1 MMKICLLS
9 DSHGNRRKVED
20 LIVSNEFDYVFF
32 MGDGL
37 RDFDNIDETILK
49 KVCGN
54 CDFFSQEAVTQFVTI
69 NGVKIMI
76 THGHEFKAKLTPL
89 LMVEKAKQN
98 NCNIVCYGHTHVQKY
113 DIVDEIG
120 VLNPGAF
127 SNFKGGKRT
136 YAVIE
141 VDNKKINVNMLN
153 YLK

>member
-1 MMKICLLS
+1 MIKICLIS

-20 LIVSNEFDYVFF
+20 LVVTGEFDYVFF

-54 CDFFSQEAVTQFVTI
+54 CDFFSHEAITQFATI

-98 NCNIVCYGHTHVQKY
+98 NCNIVCYGHTHNQK
-113 DIVDEIG
+113 VEEIDG
-120 VLNPGAF
+120 ITLINPGAF
-127 SNFKGGKRT
+127 KYGNYAILNIDKKGKFIT
-136 YAVIE
+136 DLY
-141 VDNKKINVNMLN
+141 
-153 YLK
+153 